1 MKALLISVLALSLAG
16 CTRPAPTA
24 APAASPPVV
33 FKAKAPNATSNV
45 AANVQGP
52 RSARLGRKNNAVA
65 KKHKPGIAGKMAP
78 RASAQFSHTAD
89 PVKKAR
95 AAIAAL
101 MEKPASAQFTTM
113 RRAVRNFLREP
124 LDTVCGYVRG
134 KNASG
139 GDTGEMPFLY
149 IIDQDEAYLVDG
161 NSPVAETV
169 HRAICD

>member
-1 MKALLISVLALSLAG
+1 VKALLISVLALSLAG

-52 RSARLGRKNNAVA
+52 RSARLGGKNNAVA

-161 NSPVAETV
+161 TSPVAETV